1 MLTLRSAGPSVV
13 TSRPAMKIWPEV
25 GASSPGGRGKIPFP
39 GRFRLNEALFVR
51 GDREALKTMV
61 ERYGV
66 RYLLRDRRN
75 GHAHAQLASLG
86 RLVYENPSVAIY
98 AVDQQ

>member
-1 MLTLRSAGPSVV
+1 
-13 TSRPAMKIWPEV
+13 
-25 GASSPGGRGKIPFP
+25 
-39 GRFRLNEALFVR
+39 
-51 GDREALKTMV
+51 MV